1 MMPGLDRHRR
11 VTAKRAYEYW
21 YAWRGGPRILAASA
35 SNEQAL
41 DREVAKLAPAAIAQF
56 EQLVGAKP
64 DGRFLAGLITQFLE
78 SSHYQTKAP
87 RTRADYRAALDVVRR
102 DLGEMD
108 LAWLEKPKAR
118 AVLIDWRDKYKATPK
133 TADARMGALALVLQ
147 WARDRGQIAV
157 NPLQDFPRLY
167 RVNRADLVWTE
178 ADLALILPH
187 LGSDQARNAVLF
199 AAYSG
204 LRLGD
209 LVTLPWSAV
218 KDDAIIWQTGKSGR
232 RRTVI
237 IPITPELRGIIDRLP
252 TASDTGAVTVLTS
265 SHGRPWTDEGL
276 QTAMQRAKQKV
287 HAAVRKSDP
296 TAVSPVQ
303 ALRFHDLRGTAATNL
318 VRAGLSLEDV
328 ATILGWEKRK
338 VESIA
343 MRYVNGETIA
353 LAIVERMKRS
363 R

>member
-1 MMPGLDRHRR
+1 MMPGLNRR
-11 VTAKRAYEYW
+11 RQKTAKRVYEYW
-21 YAWRGGPRILAASA
+21 YAWRGGPCILTASA
-35 SNEQAL
+35 ATEAAL
-41 DREVAKLAPAAIAQF
+41 DREVARLAPKAIAQF
-56 EQLVGAKP
+56 EELAGAKP
-64 DGRFLAGLITQFLE
+64 DGRFLAGLITQYLE
-78 SSHYQTKAP
+78 STHYQSKAP
-87 RTRADYRAALDVVRR
+87 RTRADYRTALDVVRK

-118 AVLIDWRDKYKATPK
+118 ADLIAWRDKYKATPK
-133 TADARMGALALVLQ
+133 TADARMSALAMVLQ
-147 WARDRGQIAV
+147 WARDRGQIAA

-187 LGSDQARNAVLF
+187 LGSDHARNAVMF
-199 AAYSG
+199 AAHSG

-209 LVTLPWSAV
+209 LVALPWSAV

-237 IPITPELRGIIDRLP
+237 IPITTALREIIDRLP
-252 TASDTGAVTVLTS
+252 TAAQTGCTTVLTS
-265 SHGRPWTDEGL
+265 SHRRPWTDEGL
-276 QTAMQRAKQKV
+276 QTAMQRAK
-287 HAAVRKSDP
+287 RKAGP
-296 TAVSPVQ
+296 TVQ
-303 ALRFHDLRGTAATNL
+303 PLRFHDLRGTAATNL
-318 VRAGLSLEDV
+318 VRAGLPLEDV

-338 VESIA
+338 VENIA

-353 LAIVERMKRS
+353 LAILERMKRS